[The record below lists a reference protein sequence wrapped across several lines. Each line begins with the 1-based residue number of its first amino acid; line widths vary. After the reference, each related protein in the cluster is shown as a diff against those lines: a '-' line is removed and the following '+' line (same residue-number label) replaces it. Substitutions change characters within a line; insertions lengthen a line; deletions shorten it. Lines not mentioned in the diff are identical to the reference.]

1 MLMRSLRYT
10 AKLTATAAVTLTT
23 CYAIVR
29 DMIVHDTLLTV
40 AVATVV
46 SLGLAL
52 AQPTVAQPARNAPES
67 FAELADE
74 TSLARLG
81 RLER

>member
-23 CYAIVR
+23 CYAIAR

-40 AVATVV
+40 AVAILFVV
-46 SLGLAL
+46 LLVVAL
-52 AQPTVAQPARNAPES
+52 EDLLPR
-67 FAELADE
+67 
-74 TSLARLG
+74 
-81 RLER
+81 